1 MSNTMVKT
9 PRILYVY
16 LAFYLLHIC
25 SGFPVDVRTQD
36 GGASAGLWA
45 APLVSVAVLLAAVL
59 LLLGCTCCRHNKG
72 FQEFTDSASSHSLA
86 GPGPANAT
94 PATAAGPGP
103 GGGGGGVGYV
113 NSAAS
118 SAEFTMFPPAAAAAA
133 PGDRSS
139 VVHFEPLPDVGS
151 ARLQPPQAP
160 APSRKPASFNNVVSG
175 GLSARDWLEDP
186 HANFP
191 RHQLKYLRELGR
203 GWFGRVVEGEAQNII
218 NSEKNSKV
226 VVKILREDATPT
238 DQMYFLHE
246 VRYHRDLNHPNI
258 LRLLGRCLEKD
269 PFLLLL
275 EASPGG
281 DVKTFLMQNA
291 STADVLNQ
299 QGVTLKMACNIAAG
313 LHHMH
318 SKGFV
323 HTDLAARNCLITSD
337 LTVKI
342 GDYGTSIENFKD
354 DYYCAGDIALPIRWC
369 APETLHCT
377 ETTIETKEV
386 TPNANVWNLG
396 VVLWEICEFG
406 KLPYAELTDDEVIV
420 KVLGE
425 GTYRLPLPSYISP
438 YRNNFLP
445 PAFWILRP
453 CMKYLLMKL
462 CWEPVVKRP
471 ALDQVVRMLNHL
483 HLSHDQYIG
492 EESSLQTD
500 EDFERRWESFK
511 PNTIPKTDNHTLPRQ
526 HHQGGLP
533 ISFIE
538 QKAFVLPRPSG
549 ESMDVMSLSIIAPE
563 VSSSS
568 PMTTSPQLSLTSSSG
583 GDFFTPNLQQKQ
595 KSASLQDLHGSVE
608 NLCETSIDEHSDTF
622 VRTDVAIADNDRNTM
637 KFSES
642 LGVVESKNNE
652 LENIISEP
660 DFDSWLQ
667 GVETTNEEDAKF
679 VMKISEAIRDL
690 DNALAQEKTSSSSS
704 EVSSHTVSHHESP
717 AKDIV
722 ASEQNVVLDFR
733 LGIPA
738 EIETGKTRES
748 EAQLDSLQEESFP
761 YKTFH
766 HESKTTD
773 SGTDTEDE
781 TWRKRIERGEFSE
794 KVKEKSKSVA
804 DLMILTHIE
813 CSDGSDSEPPSLTWN
828 FERSVNSRN
837 SLSRQHR
844 SSAVKSACFPIA
856 GSEGNIHQAVLG
868 EEFFSTLVKLHEAQK
883 DGNKNRLTI
892 NSLSSQSSEI
902 NLTPSPTHDPLM
914 QRSSPFSD
922 DSASEVHS
930 LLSSDHAHKKNFLAI
945 NASERK
951 SELTDNSNSDKPI
964 KKEVLIDSQLTERI
978 VLPDANYQP
987 NKNYCEIST
996 IENALISCSKQEPT
1010 ELKSLI
1016 NSFLETERQTSCCPT
1031 MGSTCSRPSFNN
1043 TSEFERL
1050 SCLDHSV
1057 GLKDNSSARE
1067 DNLIIDD
1074 ANNDSVPSLL
1084 HNKISNV
1091 DSSKT
1096 NTSFQYPISE
1106 NENIDIKKNKEISVS
1121 DTGSAMLLVDSNT
1134 STLAPDSGLKGLSPE
1149 FFADEGFVKKVQDVL
1164 STADD
1169 ESVESIDAV
1178 CDQPYAE
1185 KKGSNSIDELK
1196 LCPDETSEQNVAVL
1210 ISDNFDSDNEIQVS
1224 GHSLPTQ
1231 SLDEREKNILIS
1243 NNLSIPYIT
1252 SSDEDYSGS
1261 VILGAS
1267 EEFTMDYFKG
1277 LNTAFKDGSTYGSD
1291 SYVYSEGG
1299 DDSKLDLGMNVPFI
1313 VKKPNEIAKM
1323 GNDDSLAH
1331 IQLTLEQNETSQPL
1345 ELNGEHVLTHFV
1357 SSERTLSSTTE
1368 NISPFPLEYKEN
1380 NNGGCISLSPDESNI
1395 SISSEAVTEV
1405 VKKHEQFPKKSN
1417 SENENDTKIEGEID
1431 SMCNSCNKADP
1442 GFSGSLEQTNCGQES
1457 NVNADA
1463 SALDSD
1469 VLSERYTQDTVGQ
1482 LTENFMQMPQSDK
1495 HLEETPGEF
1504 LELAVTDSCGP
1515 VHFTVDNDT
1524 ETICTKAQTGVSE
1537 EALYSLSNVHLNIP
1551 NPMQELNYRLSSES
1565 TITESSTHNTSNICQ
1580 YETVIEKVPFAGHND
1595 GSHLVGN
1602 ETECAAAGLPHG
1614 DQSKS
1619 PNVNIGTLAPKVDA
1633 TKAETERVIPPLV
1646 NLKQEVNSS
1655 APHSVEA
1662 QVGVSLPDNI
1672 RICTTTLEKN
1682 VSKGVYTEPPLL
1694 PESEVTENINALSS
1708 DCSSNSLH
1716 GKAEF
1721 LNIDAAG
1728 NDSSIN
1734 ECKKE
1739 IEESMDDKIW
1749 TGPYLASGYEI
1760 HTKEQSMIS
1769 CTSEKGKMGLEDT
1782 KSELQIP
1789 SLNLISATPVDSEQT
1804 SPDTSIV
1811 ANIFDVELVST
1822 TKPVEEQKT
1831 GEDVAYEREIVD
1843 EQIDNIDNT
1852 PQKCTSLNEE
1862 DNLRVVDPEKPS
1874 AFSDPNC
1881 DLKTTLSDFIL
1892 KEVIHSSL
1900 EKSCLLAAKQ
1910 AILPLVELSKTES
1923 DKETISDSG
1932 IRLHPEEKS
1941 FHIPAGNINN
1951 TITRQLHIDTK
1962 KEDLEI
1968 NNLESFLSKNAVQTD
1983 HAALDFLRGGVDEK
1997 IEMCLTSKQLSFL
2010 DSGEDSLSEASPN
2023 KVEKWN
2029 HQHKAHISGDEM
2041 LHVTFDEKNYE
2052 HSRKLHDYQVRF
2064 NQDVIVELDDELGL
2078 DVVKHSTPDDERSSD
2093 SGFRDKG
2100 SLSESC
2106 EDACDEKYNLEDI
2119 EAELEE
2125 TFNKGGF
2132 NYSAKGEE
2140 CDEDAEHRSTALD
2153 FPDDSFSIQGNRDEI
2168 ANIDIMNHKKCDSDK
2183 ILESNINDPDKMEKC
2198 VVPTNYVTSL
2208 EQLNTEFSPLNLNLN
2223 INAWKGENES
2233 YQFSDNFLEL
2243 NVPVLSEECVT
2254 KDQLNT
2260 YVLNNKDNCGKEECN
2275 ERCICSDNVHVLA
2288 AVRGVT
2294 SETPLKVCANSVKKE
2309 DIFLEN
2315 DHFPVTDHSGWFL
2328 HEPND
2333 KRFKNSD
2340 EDECSCNYDSN
2351 IPEENLSPGSSSSDS
2366 FKNDDSSGSDKYVPL
2381 SLDEEFVAA
2390 IRNELRDK
2398 LPCAQQQTHPDE
2410 IDDVDDDLQ
2419 REEERTDITIL
2430 YNVYTAPL
2438 SPILEERESVSSL
2451 TATISENYPIPSS
2464 IMKGKQKDEFDSEP
2478 VSPVFL
2484 NDIFGESSDYC
2495 EEQEKRRFEEE
2506 IRQALANCSVSSVDT
2521 DSDQHKNSVISED
2534 LEEDFQQPN
2543 DVASNDKNEKT
2554 VKDAVNQHDDYD
2566 DDFLVVNTE
2575 TNEVTLLES
2584 PKPKSYVAFV
2594 KEFEDTSEKPASQLA
2609 DSNSITRSGI
2619 NFSRDTASDDEVFTP
2634 DSISPGGN
2642 ERSSPVNEMLDIT
2655 GSFTQDES
2663 HDCDSHSKTCCD
2675 MSENNS
2681 TDHMN
2686 NEPAKILLEP
2696 MSSSK
2701 EKAYVTE
2708 DQDYDEFIQ
2717 RHRKEQVK
2725 RSEEMDAVSVD
2736 ESIEDKSESLSEAEN
2751 KTPEDNS
2758 KSESF
2763 SEALSEPISLGTH
2776 QTGVENTLKRHQCYD
2791 DLSTGFTQDGD
2802 LTTQAEETN
2811 SGDQLDVSGFC
2822 ERGPESYLC
2831 TSLDKSADTDSH
2843 KKCDVK
2849 EFTEHSELI
2858 NSLKMLMNQNRAD
2871 NYSENIADSDKNEG
2885 TKQEESET
2893 QLIDQM
2899 SERGPVLND
2908 TLKLYRKRK
2917 EAEAAISDERDWL
2930 SAGRE
2935 ASALSTKAPMPSPEE
2950 ESWKQLPSM
2959 LAFSADLNSAEE
2971 KDTGFSPVPA
2981 AVSDD
2986 LMSTSFSLKEEDFGD
3001 CYTPDWES
3009 GSEDTNEEDN
3019 SSSSGEFI
3027 WKEGDKEA
3035 PVKALSVTPASNPL
3049 KAYEGLSD
3057 FPMEVIEEEEEDDD
3071 DNDDDDDDS
3080 SSSGSGAEFVP
3091 SAWNS
3096 EATPNR
3102 SALRS
3107 PDKRS
3112 EDDEL
3117 SEQKKNVS
3125 FKKQKYHCVY
3135 EYPRE
3140 VSDSDSEGIESPSR
3154 KRWDM
3159 YQPPSVDYA
3168 SYADWD
3174 LVLEG
3179 DVPEQLSQ
3187 DTDAEPDVKKA
3198 SSIEQFDFYK
3208 LSSVDYDFASGAVPE
3223 DREFFISSTA
3233 RPFQFNP
3240 SSTDS
3245 LVGSNVSQFFPG
3257 KESILSSVK
3266 SSDCTNLEILPVPS
3280 VCDSEADHTDTVN
3293 NGTCVT
3299 ETSPQK
3305 IQTQGVTGSP
3315 TKLEFKDKKFPWNS
3329 SKIESKD
3336 RLATDSP
3343 TLRPKQGMP
3352 LTVDRVARPDDRD
3365 SPPELLSPSSP
3376 LSPSGLGELRHTR
3389 DRLKLDLPPSGSPF
3403 LLDPPSGAKRRSL
3416 VEAVKGEASLLD
3428 SGEETEDSGI
3438 ESSNGH
3444 RSGDVIEGSGHI

>member
-1 MSNTMVKT
+1 M
-9 PRILYVY
+9 
-16 LAFYLLHIC
+16 
-25 SGFPVDVRTQD
+25 
-36 GGASAGLWA
+36 
-45 APLVSVAVLLAAVL
+45 
-59 LLLGCTCCRHNKG
+59 
-72 FQEFTDSASSHSLA
+72 
-86 GPGPANAT
+86 
-94 PATAAGPGP
+94 
-103 GGGGGGVGYV
+103 
-113 NSAAS
+113 
-118 SAEFTMFPPAAAAAA
+118 
-133 PGDRSS
+133 
-139 VVHFEPLPDVGS
+139 
-151 ARLQPPQAP
+151 
-160 APSRKPASFNNVVSG
+160 
-175 GLSARDWLEDP
+175 
-186 HANFP
+186 
-191 RHQLKYLRELGR
+191 
-203 GWFGRVVEGEAQNII
+203 EGEAQNII

-281 DVKTFLMQNA
+281 DLKTFLMQNA

-406 KLPYAELTDDEVIV
+406 KLPYTELTDDEVIV

-438 YRNNFLP
+438 YRNNL
-445 PAFWILRP
+445 
-453 CMKYLLMKL
+453 YLLMKL
-462 CWEPVVKRP
+462 CWAPVVQRP

-483 HLSHDQYIG
+483 HVNHDQYIG

-511 PNTIPKTDNHTLPRQ
+511 PNTIPKTDNHTLARL
-526 HHQGGLP
+526 HHQGDLP
-533 ISFIE
+533 VSFIE

-549 ESMDVMSLSIIAPE
+549 EGMDMMSLSIIAPE

-583 GDFFTPNLQQKQ
+583 GDFFTPNLQLKQ

-608 NLCETSIDEHSDTF
+608 NLCETSIEEHSDTF
-622 VRTDVAIADNDRNTM
+622 VRTNVAVADDKNTV
-637 KFSES
+637 KFSEN
-642 LGVVESKNNE
+642 LGVVESKHSE
-652 LENIISEP
+652 LETIISEP

-722 ASEQNVVLDFR
+722 ASEQNAVLDFR
-733 LGIPA
+733 LGISS
-738 EIETGKTRES
+738 EIDTGKRRES

-761 YKTFH
+761 YKNFH
-766 HESKTTD
+766 HENKTTD

-828 FERSVNSRN
+828 FERSVNGRN

-844 SSAVKSACFPIA
+844 GSAVKSACFPIA

-892 NSLSSQSSEI
+892 NSLSSESSEI
-902 NLTPSPTHDPLM
+902 NLTPSPTNDPLI

-922 DSASEVHS
+922 DSATEVHS
-930 LLSSDHAHKKNFLAI
+930 LLSSNHTHKNNFLAF

-951 SELTDNSNSDKPI
+951 SEVTGSVSNAEPI
-964 KKEVLIDSQLTERI
+964 VKEVSVDSQLTEKTD
-978 VLPDANYQP
+978 VLDVNHQLNANYC
-987 NKNYCEIST
+987 KMST
-996 IENALISCSKQEPT
+996 IGNALVPSSKQEPI
-1010 ELKSLI
+1010 EMKSLI
-1016 NSFLETERQTSCCPT
+1016 NSFLEKERQSNCCTT
-1031 MGSTCSRPSFNN
+1031 MGSTCSRELFHNS
-1043 TSEFERL
+1043 SEFEKL
-1050 SCLDHSV
+1050 PHLDNSV
-1057 GLKDNSSARE
+1057 GLEDKSRVRE
-1067 DNLIIDD
+1067 DTVTVDD
-1074 ANNDSVPSLL
+1074 ANKESVC
-1084 HNKISNV
+1084 KEISNV
-1091 DSSKT
+1091 DISK
-1096 NTSFQYPISE
+1096 NFTSFKDSVSE
-1106 NENIDIKKNKEISVS
+1106 SGNMDIKGNEENIVSNTGCAALLVESVS
-1121 DTGSAMLLVDSNT
+1121 DTLNIDPANDPNYFSPLSLASDG
-1134 STLAPDSGLKGLSPE
+1134 TL
-1149 FFADEGFVKKVQDVL
+1149 KVQNVL
-1164 STADD
+1164 NTVDND
-1169 ESVESIDAV
+1169 SVESTSAI
-1178 CDQPYAE
+1178 CDSSYAANE
-1185 KKGSNSIDELK
+1185 GSCCIDEVK
-1196 LCPDETSEQNVAVL
+1196 LCPDERSEQNDSVL
-1210 ISDNFDSDNEIQVS
+1210 LRDN
-1224 GHSLPTQ
+1224 SLLAQ
-1231 SLDEREKNILIS
+1231 SLDERENNLLIS
-1243 NNLSIPYIT
+1243 NNLSIPYVKT
-1252 SSDEDYSGS
+1252 SDEDYCGS

-1267 EEFTMDYFKG
+1267 EEFTLDYFKG
-1277 LNTAFKDGSTYGSD
+1277 LNTAFKDDNTYITD
-1291 SYVYSEGG
+1291 DYVYSQGG
-1299 DDSKLDLGMNVPFI
+1299 SESKLDLGMSVPFI
-1313 VKKPNEIAKM
+1313 VKTSNEITETE
-1323 GNDDSLAH
+1323 NDDSEAQ
-1331 IQLTLEQNETSQPL
+1331 IQLLLEQNETSQPP
-1345 ELNGEHVLTHFV
+1345 ELNGDHILNNFMSSKITLASDAETV
-1357 SSERTLSSTTE
+1357 SLFPSED
-1368 NISPFPLEYKEN
+1368 KEN
-1380 NNGGCISLSPDESNI
+1380 DVVN
-1395 SISSEAVTEV
+1395 SISSPAYDSNVSDSPEAGTEV
-1405 VKKHEQFPKKSN
+1405 VKEIELFPQHNN
-1417 SENENDTKIEGEID
+1417 SENQNDTKTAVAIE
-1431 SMCNSCNKADP
+1431 ADP
-1442 GFSGSLEQTNCGQES
+1442 GFCEKMNLSLDQTNDHS
-1457 NVNADA
+1457 DIHMKI
-1463 SALDSD
+1463 SA
-1469 VLSERYTQDTVGQ
+1469 QDTFEGF
-1482 LTENFMQMPQSDK
+1482 TENHIQMSQKDQ
-1495 HLEETPGEF
+1495 HQEETSEAFPR
-1504 LELAVTDSCGP
+1504 LVIVDSCGP
-1515 VHFTVDNDT
+1515 IDTTSNNET
-1524 ETICTKAQTGVSE
+1524 ETILTKVQTEVPKGDLCSE
-1537 EALYSLSNVHLNIP
+1537 SNVHLDTSV
-1551 NPMQELNYRLSSES
+1551 PMQESNYHVPSES
-1565 TITESSTHNTSNICQ
+1565 TNTESLACDTSNVSEFESAI
-1580 YETVIEKVPFAGHND
+1580 KAVPIDRHNND
-1595 GSHLVGN
+1595 IHLIIN
-1602 ETECAAAGLPHG
+1602 ETEHDITNTLDG
-1614 DQSKS
+1614 DKSKLS
-1619 PNVNIGTLAPKVDA
+1619 NVNIGTLEANVDIVKV
-1633 TKAETERVIPPLV
+1633 ETESEISTLV
-1646 NLKQEVNSS
+1646 NLKQGINNFASPNVEDQVSVCHQDDLTTVNKTFENDVSKNFYNV
-1655 APHSVEA
+1655 P
-1662 QVGVSLPDNI
+1662 SLPLENECMNVLSKNCSINI
-1672 RICTTTLEKN
+1672 LRE
-1682 VSKGVYTEPPLL
+1682 
-1694 PESEVTENINALSS
+1694 
-1708 DCSSNSLH
+1708 
-1716 GKAEF
+1716 KAEI
-1721 LNIDAAG
+1721 LN
-1728 NDSSIN
+1728 NDVAENDCMIN

-1739 IEESMDDKIW
+1739 IKENTDDKIQ
-1749 TGPYLASGYEI
+1749 TCPCPTAEHEI
-1760 HTKEQSMIS
+1760 HDKEQNTIC
-1769 CTSEKGKMGLEDT
+1769 CTSQTGKLGLEDI
-1782 KSELQIP
+1782 KSELHIP

-1811 ANIFDVELVST
+1811 SNIFDLEVVNT
-1822 TKPVEEQKT
+1822 AKPLETQKR
-1831 GEDVAYEREIVD
+1831 GDVDVGYEREITDMVL
-1843 EQIDNIDNT
+1843 DNT
-1852 PQKCTSLNEE
+1852 LQKFASLNEE
-1862 DNLRVVDPEKPS
+1862 YNLKEADHDNLS
-1874 AFSDPNC
+1874 AFCDPNS
-1881 DLKTTLSDFIL
+1881 DLKTTLSEFIL

-1910 AILPLVELSKTES
+1910 AILPLVELSKANN
-1923 DKETISDSG
+1923 DKETISDSDV
-1932 IRLHPEEKS
+1932 RLHPEEKL
-1941 FHIPAGNINN
+1941 FHIPPGSVNN
-1951 TITRQLHIDTK
+1951 TITNQLHVDTK
-1962 KEDLEI
+1962 NEDLEI
-1968 NNLESFLSKNAVQTD
+1968 NSLDKFLSKNTVQTNNST
-1983 HAALDFLRGGVDEK
+1983 LDFLRGDVDEK
-1997 IEMCLTSKQLSFL
+1997 IEMCLASKQLSFL

-2029 HQHKAHISGDEM
+2029 HHHKAHISGDEM

-2153 FPDDSFSIQGNRDEI
+2153 FPDESFSAEGNRIEI
-2168 ANIDIMNHKKCDSDK
+2168 ANIDIMNHKKCASEK
-2183 ILESNINDPDKMEKC
+2183 ILESNLSGPNEVGKC
-2198 VVPTNYVTSL
+2198 DVPTDYVTSL
-2208 EQLNTEFSPLNLNLN
+2208 EQFTEFSPQNLNVN
-2223 INAWKGENES
+2223 IWRDENER
-2233 YQFSDNFLEL
+2233 YQFSDNFIEL
-2243 NVPVLSEECVT
+2243 NVPVTSDQCVS
-2254 KDQLNT
+2254 KGQLNT
-2260 YVLNNKDNCGKEECN
+2260 DFLNHKDNCEKEECQ
-2275 ERCICSDNVHVLA
+2275 ERCICTDDGKFLA
-2288 AVRGVT
+2288 AVRDVS
-2294 SETPLKVCANSVKKE
+2294 SETPLRVCSNPIKE
-2309 DIFLEN
+2309 DICLEN
-2315 DHFPVTDHSGWFL
+2315 QHFPVTDHAGWFL

-2340 EDECSCNYDSN
+2340 EDDCSCNYDMN
-2351 IPEENLSPGSSSSDS
+2351 IVEENLSPGSSSSDS
-2366 FKNDDSSGSDKYVPL
+2366 FKNDDSSGSDKYIPL

-2398 LPCAQQQTHPDE
+2398 LPCAQQQSNPEE

-2419 REEERTDITIL
+2419 REEEHTDITIH

-2451 TATISENYPIPSS
+2451 TATISENYPLPSS
-2464 IMKGKQKDEFDSEP
+2464 ITKGKQKDEFDSDP

-2484 NDIFGESSDYC
+2484 NDIFGETSDYC
-2495 EEQEKRRFEEE
+2495 EEEEKKRFAEE
-2506 IRQALANCSVSSVDT
+2506 IRQALANCSVSSGDT
-2521 DSDQHKNSVISED
+2521 DSDQHKNSIISED
-2534 LEEDFQQPN
+2534 LEEDFQQHN
-2543 DVASNDKNEKT
+2543 GVSSNNENENQNEKT
-2554 VKDAVNQHDDYD
+2554 INDAVNQQDDYD

-2575 TNEVTLLES
+2575 THEVTLLES
-2584 PKPKSYVAFV
+2584 PKPKSYIAFV
-2594 KEFEDTSEKPASQLA
+2594 KEFEDLSEKPVSQLA
-2609 DSNSITRSGI
+2609 DSSSLTRSNI
-2619 NFSRDTASDDEVFTP
+2619 NFNRDTASDDEVFTP

-2642 ERSSPVNEMLDIT
+2642 ERSSPVNELLDIR
-2655 GSFTQDES
+2655 GCFPQDDS
-2663 HDCDSHSKTCCD
+2663 KDCDSRNVEGQLQSSHRVNCHMSCSD
-2675 MSENNS
+2675 MSQNNS
-2681 TDHMN
+2681 TD
-2686 NEPAKILLEP
+2686 NETAKILLEP
-2696 MSSSK
+2696 ISNSK
-2701 EKAYVTE
+2701 EKTCITE
-2708 DQDYDEFIQ
+2708 DQVYDEVISKQSMENVQ
-2717 RHRKEQVK
+2717 RN
-2725 RSEEMDAVSVD
+2725 EEMDTLSVD

-2791 DLSTGFTQDGD
+2791 DLSTGFTQDGE
-2802 LTTQAEETN
+2802 LTSQVEEADIR
-2811 SGDQLDVSGFC
+2811 DQLDVSSFC
-2822 ERGPESYLC
+2822 ERGPESCLC
-2831 TSLDKSADTDSH
+2831 TSHDKPASTDSH
-2843 KKCDVK
+2843 KNCDVK
-2849 EFTEHSELI
+2849 EFTEHSELL
-2858 NSLKMLMNQNRAD
+2858 NSLKILMDQNRTG
-2871 NYSENIADSDKNEG
+2871 NYSEKITDSDKNEEI
-2885 TKQEESET
+2885 KEEESEMQT
-2893 QLIDQM
+2893 VDHM
-2899 SERGPVLND
+2899 NENGPVIND

-2971 KDTGFSPVPA
+2971 KDTDFSPVPA
-2981 AVSDD
+2981 AISDD

-3027 WKEGDKEA
+3027 WK
-3035 PVKALSVTPASNPL
+3035 
-3049 KAYEGLSD
+3049 AYEGLSD
-3057 FPMEVIEEEEEDDD
+3057 FPMAVIEEEEEDDEE
-3071 DNDDDDDDS
+3071 DDDDDDS

-3107 PDKRS
+3107 PDKR
-3112 EDDEL
+3112 

-3179 DVPEQLSQ
+3179 DMPEQINQ
-3187 DTDAEPDVKKA
+3187 EADAEPDVKKA
-3198 SSIEQFDFYK
+3198 ASVEQFDFYK
-3208 LSSVDYDFASGAVPE
+3208 LSSVDYDFASGAAPE

-3257 KESILSSVK
+3257 KDTILTSVK
-3266 SSDCTNLEILPVPS
+3266 SSDCTTSDILPVPS
-3280 VCDSEADHTDTVN
+3280 VCDSESDHTDAAN
-3293 NGTCVT
+3293 SSSCVT

-3305 IQTQGVTGSP
+3305 SQAQGVSGSP

-3343 TLRPKQGMP
+3343 TLRLKQGTP
-3352 LTVDRVARPDDRD
+3352 LSVDRVVRPDDRD

-3444 RSGDVIEGSGHI
+3444 RSGDMIEGSGHI